1 MYVFDSLH
9 DGSFKKFLFL
19 SMRVKEII
27 NIPPPGHPDLFTREE
42 NVNNTNEMFKKLT
55 SKINSVAQFYII
67 PFSPKVTS

>member
-1 MYVFDSLH
+1 
-9 DGSFKKFLFL
+9 
-19 SMRVKEII
+19 MRVKEII